1 MGTEQFHF
9 ITGRLAEPALRKT
22 LEKMSAESDF
32 RWTIQVMP
40 ITVAALMTPSWIAKR
55 IEVSEVPEAT
65 TQIIV
70 PGYCDGDLSPIQAA
84 TSVPV
89 KAGPKDLRKLPHFFG
104 RQQEPPS
111 LEDWDIDIIAEIN
124 HAPRMTL
131 QEVLDVAETYR
142 ADGATLIDVGCDPN
156 SCWSG
161 AADCV
166 RALVDEGHRVSIDSL
181 NPKEIA
187 PAVAAGAELVLSVNA
202 TNREAA
208 VDWGCEVVVIPD
220 DIQDI
225 ASMEATIELLAQR
238 NVPLRLD
245 PILEPIGFGFAN
257 SLRRYMD
264 TRERWPEAQMMMG
277 IGNLTELTDVD
288 SAGVNFLLLAICQ
301 DLRIHSV
308 LTTQVINWARSSV
321 KECDIARRLIRY
333 ANEEKVPP
341 KNLGYDLVALR
352 DAQLLNF
359 GSEAIAALAKNI
371 KDHNYRIL
379 AEDGEVHLLG
389 SRTHW
394 HDADPFKVFDA
405 LAESNPKN
413 LDASHAFY
421 LGYEMCKA
429 MIANQL
435 GKNYTQ
441 DEALRWGHLTVEE
454 QNRHR
459 LEKKFRST
467 ADDSDL
473 SSKEVD

>member
-1 MGTEQFHF
+1 MVSDQFHF

-22 LEKMSAESDF
+22 LEKMSEAADF
-32 RWTIQVMP
+32 RWTVQVFP
-40 ITVAALMTPSWIAKR
+40 ITVAALMTPEWIAKR
-55 IEVSEVPEAT
+55 IEVPEGT
-65 TQIIV
+65 TKVIL
-70 PGYCDGDLSPIQAA
+70 PGYCNGDLAPIESV
-84 TSVPV
+84 TSVSLAV
-89 KAGPKDLRKLPHFFG
+89 GPKDLRQLPKFFG
-104 RQQEPPS
+104 QQQDPPS
-111 LEDWDIDIIAEIN
+111 LEQWDIDIIAEIN

-131 QEVLDVAETYR
+131 AEIVAMAESYR
-142 ADGATLIDVGCDPN
+142 RDGATLIDVGCEPN
-156 SCWSG
+156 SCWTG
-161 AADCV
+161 VADCV
-166 RALVDEGHRVSIDSL
+166 KALKDLGLRVSIDSL

-202 TNREAA
+202 TNRKAA

-220 DIQDI
+220 DIRDI
-225 ASMEATIELLAQR
+225 NSMHDTIEFLAGE
-238 NVPLRLD
+238 NVPLRID
-245 PILEPIGFGFAN
+245 PILEPIGMGFAQ
-257 SLRRYMD
+257 SLQRYMD
-264 TRERWPEAQMMMG
+264 ASLRWPEAEMMMG

-301 DLRIHSV
+301 ELGIRSV
-308 LTTQVINWARSSV
+308 LTTQVINWAMSSV
-321 KECDIARRLIRY
+321 KECDIARRLVRY
-333 ANEEKVPP
+333 AIEEKVPP
-341 KNLGYDLVALR
+341 KNLGYDLVSLR
-352 DAQLLNF
+352 DPQRLGYGA
-359 GSEAIAALAKNI
+359 EAIAALAQNI

-405 LAESNPKN
+405 LAETDPKN

-454 QNRHR
+454 KNRHR
-459 LEKKFRST
+459 LEKKFR
-467 ADDSDL
+467 
-473 SSKEVD
+473 KP

>member
-1 MGTEQFHF
+1 MVSDQFHF

-22 LEKMSAESDF
+22 LEKMSEAADF
-32 RWTIQVMP
+32 RWTVQVFP
-40 ITVAALMTPSWIAKR
+40 ITVAALMTPEWIAKR
-55 IEVSEVPEAT
+55 IEVPEGT
-65 TQIIV
+65 TKVIL
-70 PGYCDGDLSPIQAA
+70 PGYCNGDLAPIESV
-84 TSVPV
+84 TSVSLAV
-89 KAGPKDLRKLPHFFG
+89 GPKDLRQLPKFFG
-104 RQQEPPS
+104 EQQDPPS
-111 LEDWDIDIIAEIN
+111 LEQWDIDIIAEIN

-131 QEVLDVAETYR
+131 AEIVAMAESYR
-142 ADGATLIDVGCDPN
+142 RDGATLIDVGCEPN
-156 SCWSG
+156 SCWVG
-161 AADCV
+161 VADCV
-166 RALVDEGHRVSIDSL
+166 KALKDLGLRVSIDSL

-202 TNREAA
+202 TNRKAA

-220 DIQDI
+220 DIRDI
-225 ASMEATIELLAQR
+225 NSMHDTIEFLAGE
-238 NVPLRLD
+238 NVPLRID
-245 PILEPIGFGFAN
+245 PILEPIGMGFAQ
-257 SLRRYMD
+257 SLQRYMD
-264 TRERWPEAQMMMG
+264 ASRRWPEAEMMMG

-301 DLRIHSV
+301 ELGIRSV
-308 LTTQVINWARSSV
+308 LTTQVINWAMSSV
-321 KECDIARRLIRY
+321 KECDIARRLVRY
-333 ANEEKVPP
+333 AIEEKVPP
-341 KNLGYDLVALR
+341 KNLGYDLVSLR
-352 DAQLLNF
+352 DPQRLGYGA
-359 GSEAIAALAKNI
+359 EAIAALAQNI

-405 LAESNPKN
+405 LAETDPKN

-454 QNRHR
+454 KNRHR
-459 LEKKFRST
+459 LEKKFRKP
-467 ADDSDL
+467 L
-473 SSKEVD
+473 

>member
-1 MGTEQFHF
+1 MANDQFHF

-22 LEKMSAESDF
+22 LEKMSQSADF
-32 RWTIQVMP
+32 KWTVQVFP
-40 ITVAALMTPSWIAKR
+40 ITVAALMTPEWIAKR
-55 IEVSEVPEAT
+55 IEVPGGT
-65 TQIIV
+65 TKVIL
-70 PGYCDGDLSPIQAA
+70 PGYCDGDLAPIESA
-84 TSVPV
+84 TSVPLV
-89 KAGPKDLRKLPHFFG
+89 VGPRDLRQLPKFFG
-104 RQQEPPS
+104 QHQEPPS
-111 LEDWDIDIIAEIN
+111 LEQWDIDIIAEIN

-131 QEVLDVAETYR
+131 DEILSMAESYR
-142 ADGATLIDVGCDPN
+142 ADGATLIDAGCEPN
-156 SCWSG
+156 SCWTG
-161 AADCV
+161 VAECV
-166 RALVDEGHRVSIDSL
+166 RALKDQGHRVSIDSL

-202 TNREAA
+202 SNREAA

-220 DIQDI
+220 DIRDI
-225 ASMEATIELLAQR
+225 DSMHDTIEFLAEK

-245 PILEPIGFGFAN
+245 PILEPIGMGFAQ
-257 SLRRYMD
+257 SLQRYMD
-264 TRERWPEAQMMMG
+264 ARRRWPEAEMMMG

-301 DLRIHSV
+301 ELGIRSV
-308 LTTQVINWARSSV
+308 LTTQVINWAKSSV
-321 KECDIARRLIRY
+321 KECDIARRLVRY
-333 ANEEKVPP
+333 AIQEKVPP
-341 KNLGYDLVALR
+341 KNLGYDLVSLR
-352 DAQLLNF
+352 DPQKLSF
-359 GSEAIAALAKNI
+359 GAEAIATLAQNI

-405 LAESNPKN
+405 LAETDPKN

-454 QNRHR
+454 ENRHR
-459 LEKKFRST
+459 LEKKYRKS
-467 ADDSDL
+467 
-473 SSKEVD
+473 